1 MTRRGFLSA
10 LVGAALAPFMPR
22 PVRVPLKAIYA
33 RIRLT
38 REMLAGERGA
48 WNRAADA
55 EWAGVIRDMRDTRN
69 LAYLR
74 GRQWELR

>member
-1 MTRRGFLSA
+1 MNRRGFLSA
-10 LVGAALAPFMPR
+10 IVGAVLAPFVPA
-22 PVRVPLKAIYA
+22 PVRVPTRHIYA
-33 RIRLT
+33 RIRIT

-69 LAYLR
+69 LAFLR
-74 GRQWELR
+74 GRQWVR